1 MTNATLRQSVRSQQ
15 KVTSTFIKTASH
27 QTIEVLGQCGLDCV
41 VIDAEHAPFSSEK
54 LDTCLMAARAAQ
66 LPALV
71 RVPNA
76 FASTLLQI
84 LDMGASGLLIPHAL
98 RAKDVQ
104 ETIVSTLY
112 KSGHRGFSNSPRAGG
127 YGAIGMKTLIEG
139 ADQETTLI
147 FQIEDKMAIENIDEL
162 AAIERVDAYL
172 IGRADLAVSLGVFDV
187 NHPLIDSSIQ
197 SVVQSCKKHNKAV
210 GIFIT
215 EAEDA
220 QKWIAIGIS
229 FFIIGS
235 DQSMLIKQAKT
246 NITYFK
252 NLT

>member
-15 KVTSTFIKTASH
+15 KLTSTFIKTASH

-41 VIDAEHAPFSSEK
+41 VIDAEHAPFSSGQ
-54 LDTCLMAARAAQ
+54 LDTCLMAAKAAQ

-71 RVPNA
+71 RVPNSL
-76 FASTLLQI
+76 ASTLLQI

-98 RAKDVQ
+98 RAKEVQ
-104 ETIVSTLY
+104 EIIASTLY
-112 KSGHRGFSNSPRAGG
+112 KNGHRGFSNSPRAGD
-127 YGAIGMKTLIEG
+127 YGALGMKALIEA

-147 FQIEDKMAIENIDEL
+147 FQIEDKMAIENIEDL

-187 NHPLIDSSIQ
+187 NHPFIDSAIQ
-197 SVVQSCKKHNKAV
+197 SVVQSCKKHKKAV

-220 QKWIAIGIS
+220 QKWIAMGVS

-235 DQSMLIKQAKT
+235 DQSMLVKQAKINT
-246 NITYFK
+246 TYFK

>member
-1 MTNATLRQSVRSQQ
+1 MTDQSFRQRVKRQQ
-15 KVTSTFIKTASH
+15 PLTSTFIKTASH
-27 QTIEVLGQCGLDCV
+27 QTIEVLGTCGLDCV

-76 FASTLLQI
+76 LPSTLLQI

-98 RAKDVQ
+98 QAKEVQ

-127 YGAIGMKTLIEG
+127 YGAIGMKTLIEV

-147 FQIEDKMAIENIDEL
+147 FQIEDKTAIENIDEL

-197 SVVQSCKKHNKAV
+197 SVVQSCKKHNKAL

-220 QKWIAIGIS
+220 QKWIAVGIS

-235 DQSMLIKQAKT
+235 DQSMLIKQAKNNT
-246 NITYFK
+246 TYFK

>member
-1 MTNATLRQSVRSQQ
+1 M
-15 KVTSTFIKTASH
+15 TSTFIKTASH
-27 QTIEVLGQCGLDCV
+27 QTIEVLGPCGLDCV
-41 VIDAEHAPFSSEK
+41 VIDAEHAPFSNEK
-54 LDTCLMAARAAQ
+54 LDACLLAAKAAN

-76 FASTLLQI
+76 LPCTLLQI
-84 LDMGASGLLIPHAL
+84 LDMGAKGLLIPHAL

-104 ETIVSTLY
+104 EIIACALY
-112 KSGHRGFSNSPRAGG
+112 KKGNRGFSNSPRAGG
-127 YGAIGMKTLIEG
+127 YGSLSMNELIEA

-147 FQIEDKMAIENIDEL
+147 FQIEDKMAIENIEDL

-220 QKWIAIGIS
+220 QKWIAMGVS

-235 DQSMLIKQAKT
+235 DQSMLVKQAKT
-246 NITYFK
+246 NTTYFK

>member
-15 KVTSTFIKTASH
+15 KLTSTFIKTASH

-54 LDTCLMAARAAQ
+54 LDACLMAAKTAQ

-76 FASTLLQI
+76 LASTLLQI

-98 RAKDVQ
+98 RVKDVQ
-104 ETIVSTLY
+104 EIIASTLY
-112 KSGHRGFSNSPRAGG
+112 KNGHRGFSNSTRAGG
-127 YGAIGMKTLIEG
+127 YGALGMNALIEA

-147 FQIEDKMAIENIDEL
+147 FQIEDKMAIENIEDL

-187 NHPLIDSSIQ
+187 NHPLIDSAIQ
-197 SVVQSCKKHNKAV
+197 SVVQSCKKYKKAV

-220 QKWIAIGIS
+220 QKWIAMGVS

-235 DQSMLIKQAKT
+235 DQSMLVKQAKINT
-246 NITYFK
+246 TYFK